1 MAAEGLWTVQF
12 AKSEED
18 YNGLQVEEQL
28 DRGGVFVL
36 SGNRLLGG
44 GLSFYFVGTYSTS
57 GLNIEITLNAT
68 RYNDLVIGQFG
79 ALNEARL
86 LFKGTIDG
94 NSMTLQG
101 HVEDKPG
108 NKLVIKAERRT
119 DLNETH

>member
-101 HVEDKPG
+101 HVEDKPD
-108 NKLVIKAERRT
+108 NKLFIKAEHRT
-119 DLNETH
+119 